1 MKMLWQVFRRFLLL
15 ASGFSLAINLILLV
29 PSLFMLQVFDRV
41 FASRSLDTLGLL
53 AVVATLWLVTGLALD
68 VLRQRVLAQAAGHL
82 DERYA
87 SPTLQRLLDS
97 AADPTRRADLGQ
109 LRDLGSIRSFLS
121 GPAIHALFDA
131 PWILVYGALIALFH
145 PMLGLIAGTS
155 ALSFVVIARMSDRLS
170 AADADKSRDAAGLAG
185 QFVQSSLQAAEAVG
199 AHGMAP
205 AIAATWLRNHTEGL
219 AYARSAAGVAA
230 TFAAFSRFL
239 RQLLQIVML
248 GAGAWLVI
256 EQHAS
261 PGITIAATILL
272 GRMLAP
278 LESITGNWK
287 TIAEA
292 RAAWKRLAEGAEPA
306 ERETGAFDLP
316 APEGRLEVQGL
327 YFRPAPDAA
336 PTLQNVSFTVEPG
349 EVLAVIGAS
358 GSGKSTLAR
367 LLIGLWTP
375 AAGTVRL
382 DGVHIGN
389 WRREALGPHIGYC
402 PQDVQLVAGTVAQN
416 IARFADVPSESV
428 VEAAR
433 LARCDDLIARLTGA
447 YETEVG
453 DAGARLSGGQ
463 RQRVALARALFGS
476 PRLVVLDEPNASLD
490 AAGEEALTRVI
501 DALRSRRITTVIVT
515 QRMPIVEQA
524 DKVLILRD
532 GTVERFGVKKP
543 LQVVEAA

>member
-53 AVVATLWLVTGLALD
+53 AAIATLWLVTGFALD

-87 SPTLQRLLDS
+87 SPTLQRLLANAS
-97 AADPTRRADLGQ
+97 DPTRRADLGQ
-109 LRDLGSIRSFLS
+109 LRDLASIRSFLS

-131 PWILVYGALIALFH
+131 PWILVYGALITLFH
-145 PMLGLIAGTS
+145 PTLGLIAGMS
-155 ALSFVVIARMSDRLS
+155 ALVFVLIAWLSDRLS
-170 AADADKSRDAAGLAG
+170 ATAAAQSREAAARAG

-205 AIAATWLRNHTEGL
+205 AIAAAWLRDHTEGL
-219 AYARSAAGVAA
+219 DHARSAAGVAGG
-230 TFAAFSRFL
+230 FAAFSRFL

-256 EQHAS
+256 EQHSS
-261 PGITIAATILL
+261 PGITIASTILL

-287 TIAEA
+287 SISEA
-292 RAAWKRLAEGAEPA
+292 RAAWQRLAEGADPA
-306 ERETGAFDLP
+306 EAQADGFALS

-327 YFRPAPDAA
+327 YFRPSPDAA
-336 PTLQNVSFTVEPG
+336 PTLKDVSFTVEPG

-367 LLIGLWTP
+367 LLVGLWTP

-402 PQDVQLVAGTVAQN
+402 PQDVQLVCGTVAQN
-416 IARFADVPSESV
+416 IARFSEAPSESV

-433 LARCDDLIARLTGA
+433 LAQCDDLIARLPRD
-447 YETEVG
+447 YETDVG
-453 DAGARLSGGQ
+453 EAGARLSGGQ
-463 RQRVALARALFGS
+463 RQRVALARALFCA
-476 PRLVVLDEPNASLD
+476 PKLVVLDEPNASLD
-490 AAGEEALTRVI
+490 AAGEEALIRVI
-501 DALRSRRITTVIVT
+501 DALRSRRISTVIVT
-515 QRMPIVEQA
+515 QRMPIVEHA